1 MNLLQSIPIE
11 AAELSAISLW
21 TVLWVILAAA
31 GTMVGFYIIDEF
43 VIKLIQNR
51 RARASAK
58 RYFPIITSSTWL
70 VFIVYI
76 GYLLIA
82 PHPIIGSA
90 VLAILLIAFWRF
102 VVDFVSGL
110 VFRIQDNYRV
120 NQRVQLKNVV
130 GVISYLRTTH
140 VELESEDGER
150 ILIPY
155 SEFANQIVRMPSV
168 QEKLK
173 QFSIQISASKVSSAE
188 DLNLMVLSCPWI
200 IADKNPRITFN
211 EEELIYRISGHTI
224 DLKYLPKI
232 RSYINSIKA

>member
-168 QEKLK
+168 R
-173 QFSIQISASKVSSAE
+173 
-188 DLNLMVLSCPWI
+188 
-200 IADKNPRITFN
+200 KN
-211 EEELIYRISGHTI
+211 
-224 DLKYLPKI
+224 
-232 RSYINSIKA
+232 